1 MSSRAPHVG
10 TRCNTIIVA
19 RCCELWSKLLYTLV
33 YTFLYLY
40 IWYVIQIDTKYQ
52 HQWSTIIPKSCGPVI
67 EAEYVFHSLT
77 GTSRVKNFARSQSH
91 LACSKIQK
99 LNHWPVNNAPLTEW
113 LEWIRTAQN
122 FKVKDDLSINGS
134 SILHS
139 SVDEL
144 TKGISPDAVF
154 ACDANTWM
162 CNDVL
167 FKQRVHNVPSIST
180 KVALGN
186 RLPNKL
192 DTASHLPT
200 SSVLT
205 N

>member
-1 MSSRAPHVG
+1 M
-10 TRCNTIIVA
+10 
-19 RCCELWSKLLYTLV
+19 
-33 YTFLYLY
+33 
-40 IWYVIQIDTKYQ
+40 
-52 HQWSTIIPKSCGPVI
+52 
-67 EAEYVFHSLT
+67 
-77 GTSRVKNFARSQSH
+77 
-91 LACSKIQK
+91 
-99 LNHWPVNNAPLTEW
+99 
-113 LEWIRTAQN
+113 
-122 FKVKDDLSINGS
+122 
-134 SILHS
+134 
-139 SVDEL
+139 DEL

-167 FKQRVHNVPSIST
+167 FKQCVHNVPSIGI